1 MGFVQRINDDLKTA
15 MKSGDKLRL
24 ETLRMVRA
32 QIIEFEK
39 KGLDRPMNEDD
50 ELSILLLAAK
60 KRNES
65 IEQFKA
71 AGRTELVEKETK
83 ELQIISE
90 YLPKQVSR
98 EEAEAI
104 IVNILRQSGAS
115 SVKEMGKVMPL
126 AVKELKGK
134 IDTRTISEI
143 VKQKLELHHE

>member
-104 IVNILRQSGAS
+104 IVNILRQSGPS